1 MDARHAR
8 YPFLDG
14 ARDAV
19 QRADVALV
27 DLVARER
34 EHPAV
39 TRGRERV
46 ERALV
51 DGTVDPPED
60 RRVDARTE
68 VLSYPIA
75 RVVVSLLDEPGAVEK
90 YAASEAATAR
100 ERFVEDV
107 ESRSAQ
113 TTLGGDADATGVSL
127 EGFVREFELSGT
139 IRPDEERYRL
149 AVAEYLRLAPAGSS
163 WRLVRRE
170 LADGLVTVSRG
181 ELYDLL
187 RRAVEE
193 RVAGGL
199 PLAVPDEIADP
210 LADVVESVSASLS
223 SADYPRE
230 FDHVDPSLF
239 PPCVTH
245 LLERARAGEE
255 LPDRSRFALVAFL
268 ASLGMDGEAITTL
281 CGRSDDQF
289 GYTVERLA
297 GEASDDAGDYPSPSC
312 TTMQAWGDC
321 VDTDDLC
328 AEIDHPLSYYAARL
342 DGADPGAG
350 SDGEEGEGGTAD

>member
-14 ARDAV
+14 AREAV

-27 DLVARER
+27 DLVSRER

-51 DGTVDPPED
+51 AGTVDPPED

-75 RVVVSLLDEPGAVEK
+75 RVVVSLLDAPGAVEK
-90 YAASEAATAR
+90 YAASEAATAH
-100 ERFVEDV
+100 ERFVEDF
-107 ESRSAQ
+107 ERRGGQS
-113 TTLGGDADATGVSL
+113 TLGAGRTVGADADVSL
-127 EGFVREFELSGT
+127 DGLLREFGLSRAV
-139 IRPDEERYRL
+139 RPADDDYRV
-149 AVAEYLRLAPAGSS
+149 AVGEYLRLAPEGES

-170 LADGLVTVSRG
+170 LGDGRVTVSRT

-187 RRAVEE
+187 RQAVED
-193 RVAGGL
+193 RVAEGL

-210 LADVVESVSASLS
+210 LGSVASGVSAALS
-223 SADYPRE
+223 SADYPRS
-230 FDHVDPSLF
+230 FDRVDPASF
-239 PPCVTH
+239 PPCVTA
-245 LLERARAGEE
+245 LLERARDGED

-268 ASLGMDGEAITTL
+268 GSLGMEAEAITAL
-281 CGRSDDQF
+281 CGRSDEQF
-289 GYTVERLA
+289 AYTAERLA
-297 GEASDDAGDYPSPSC
+297 GDGSGNYPSPSC
-312 TTMQAWGDC
+312 ATMQAWGDC
-321 VDTDDLC
+321 VDRDDLC
-328 AEIDHPLSYYAARL
+328 AEVDHPLSYYAARL
-342 DGADPGAG
+342 DGETGN
-350 SDGEEGEGGTAD
+350 EGEGEAAD